1 MNKVKISK
9 PKPKQSGFTLVELLI
24 SMAIFGILMLAFTQ
38 IFGGSLKASSEIN
51 SRNELISEGQIAQQL
66 VASRLQS
73 AYYIYS
79 RGKTMQLTGVGT
91 TTINN
96 VGGGGSQ
103 NWTVGTQPFVAMI
116 LPPKK
121 LGQCPSSPSPSSNPD
136 ACFTF
141 YAYYPMVRGSFIS
154 SNGNSAPPA
163 DPSNTNVW
171 FLMEY
176 RANLY
181 DGIDRSANRLSSPPN
196 AETILTNP
204 ASTHPNIK
212 GNNGQILVD
221 YVQPTTNNPTYTMFD
236 VCKPAVSTTSS
247 CPTGTTTASPIQVDF
262 NLRFLKNR
270 GGKALT
276 APSGAAPLSTHIYPR
291 NLQ

>member
-1 MNKVKISK
+1 MNKVKISR
-9 PKPKQSGFTLVELLI
+9 PKTKQHGFTLIELLV

-38 IFGGSLKASSEIN
+38 IFGGSLRASSEIN

-73 AYYIYS
+73 AYYIYK
-79 RGKTMQLTGVGT
+79 RGQTMQLTGRGT
-91 TTINN
+91 TTVNN

-121 LGQCPSSPSPSSNPD
+121 SGSCPSSPPGDPD

-141 YAYYPMVRGSFIS
+141 YAYYPAVRGTFIS
-154 SNGNSAPPA
+154 SNSSSAPPN
-163 DPSNTNVW
+163 DPANTNVW

-181 DGIDRSANRLSSPPN
+181 DGVNRTANRLSSPPN
-196 AETILTNP
+196 TTTILTNP
-204 ASTHPNIK
+204 AAVHPNIK
-212 GNNGQILVD
+212 GNSGRILVD
-221 YVQPTTNNPTYTMFD
+221 FVQPTTNIPTYIMFN
-236 VCKPAVSTTSS
+236 VCKPADSTTLS
-247 CPTGTTTASPIQVDF
+247 CPTGTTVDSPIQVDF

-270 GGKALT
+270 GGKTLT
-276 APSGAAPLSTHIYPR
+276 APSGTAPLSTHIYPR